1 MALVLVAAERRKTWH
16 LIGAGVLLG
25 CGFWLKYNAAA
36 YGVVVVAALALWP
49 RDGQPSWRSFIGDI
63 GWVTMAGAL
72 AILVPVAAL
81 GAAGALQDLY
91 LATVTY
97 NLAYSGETY
106 AGTSPLNYLFTFPVD
121 RASKDALWLLGGIG
135 AALAGFRWIRST
147 RDDSALC
154 GLMAVSWVVAACLSI
169 VINGARD
176 LPQYY
181 VQAAPAL
188 ALVAAVGLA
197 PLLRGWRTRPLLP
210 GVAMVLLIAAVLRPG
225 EMGHLPGLIEDTTS
239 DWAGLTGRTNRED
252 YLARFGSRPQ
262 DKFRALDVERLAAS
276 IESTTSP
283 EDTIYVF
290 GFSPGVFVKSQ
301 RRSASRFHWSRPVII
316 EFAAGEPGYG
326 SPALLNDLERQAPAV
341 VALQKQDWG
350 ALDPARSVEPNSNV
364 FFHGNAGLESW
375 LTAGYRLERETPLF
389 EVWRRQ

>member
-1 MALVLVAAERRKTWH
+1 MALVLIAAERRKTRH

-36 YGVVVVAALALWP
+36 YGVVVVTALALWP
-49 RDGQPSWRSFIGDI
+49 RDGEPSWRSFMHDVGLVVL
-63 GWVTMAGAL
+63 GGAL
-72 AILVPVAAL
+72 TVALPLAAM

-176 LPQYY
+176 LPQY
-181 VQAAPAL
+181 
-188 ALVAAVGLA
+188 
-197 PLLRGWRTRPLLP
+197 
-210 GVAMVLLIAAVLRPG
+210 
-225 EMGHLPGLIEDTTS
+225 
-239 DWAGLTGRTNRED
+239 
-252 YLARFGSRPQ
+252 
-262 DKFRALDVERLAAS
+262 
-276 IESTTSP
+276 
-283 EDTIYVF
+283 
-290 GFSPGVFVKSQ
+290 
-301 RRSASRFHWSRPVII
+301 
-316 EFAAGEPGYG
+316 
-326 SPALLNDLERQAPAV
+326 
-341 VALQKQDWG
+341 
-350 ALDPARSVEPNSNV
+350 
-364 FFHGNAGLESW
+364 
-375 LTAGYRLERETPLF
+375 
-389 EVWRRQ
+389 